1 MDKPGLYKKAEVRL
15 PLTLKEGLSLYRE
28 APLNELMELA
38 NSIRNEILPG
48 KKVGWMIDRNV
59 NITNICYSF
68 CKFCNFCRK
77 KGAEGSYIT
86 TIEQYKEKIDE
97 LIKMGGDQLL
107 LQGGMHPNLGLDYYE
122 DLFRQL
128 KKEYPLVKL
137 HSLGPPEVFDLAQ
150 KAGISIQE
158 TLTRLV
164 AAGLE
169 SLPGAGAEILVD
181 RVRKLISPAK
191 CSTDEW
197 FNVMRIA
204 HKMNLPT
211 SATMMFG
218 HVETDEERIEHM
230 LRIREVQAER
240 PAGHHGFINFVPW
253 PFMDEG
259 TKLQRVDNVRNT
271 TNSRDYLRIIAIARI
286 MLNNIDHI
294 QASWLTVG
302 PATGQLALHAGAN
315 DMGSIMIEE
324 NVVSSAGAEYKM
336 DAEGIQK
343 CISDAGFIPYRRNQL
358 HENYS

>member
-1 MDKPGLYKKAEVRL
+1 MDKLGLYKKAEARAAL
-15 PLTLKEGLSLYRE
+15 SLEEGLSLYRE

-38 NSIRNEILPG
+38 NSIRNRVIPG

-77 KGAEGSYIT
+77 NGAEDGYIT
-86 TIEQYKEKIDE
+86 SIDQYKEKIDE
-97 LIKMGGDQLL
+97 LINLGGDQLL
-107 LQGGMHPNLGLDYYE
+107 LQGGMHPDLGLEYYE
-122 DLFRQL
+122 DLFKQL
-128 KKEYPLVKL
+128 KKEYPQIKL
-137 HSLGPPEVFDLAQ
+137 HSLGPPEVFDLSQ
-150 KAGISIQE
+150 KAGIGIEE

-169 SLPGAGAEILVD
+169 SLPGAGGEILVD

-191 CSTDEW
+191 CNTDEW
-197 FNVMRIA
+197 LDVMKVA
-204 HKMNLPT
+204 HKMNLPS

-230 LRIREVQAER
+230 LRIRQVQEEK
-240 PAGHHGFINFVPW
+240 PEGHHGFINFVPW

-259 TKLQRVDNVRNT
+259 TRLQRVDNVQNT

-286 MLNNIDHI
+286 MLNNIDNI

-315 DMGSIMIEE
+315 DLGSIMIEE
-324 NVVSSAGAEYKM
+324 NVVSSAGAQYKM
-336 DAEGIQK
+336 DADGIQK
-343 CISDAGFIPYRRNQL
+343 CISEAGFTPYRRNQL